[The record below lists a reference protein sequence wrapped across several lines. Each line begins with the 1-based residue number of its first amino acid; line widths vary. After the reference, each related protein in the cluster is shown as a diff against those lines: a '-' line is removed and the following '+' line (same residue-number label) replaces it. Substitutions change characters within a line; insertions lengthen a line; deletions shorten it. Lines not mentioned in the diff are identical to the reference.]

1 MKMPKVAVSND
12 KPSAAIALTRPTQEH
27 EHESLPKVVVCTETA
42 ASTAVLAPHAI
53 ALSNALGFKL
63 ELIHVIEP
71 RAASQIPFDPIEWDL
86 RRREAAAFV
95 AGLSKQYE
103 AQKRNILTRVL
114 QGRTS
119 DQICACL
126 VDNLEDI
133 VALCRSDIELPG
145 HIGQT
150 ARRVLENAAN
160 SVLMVPASADK
171 EVIVNYQRILV
182 PLDGSAR
189 AECALPLAKKI
200 AQASNGKIILVHAIP
215 EPVLTEIDPL
225 NNEDVELRDSLL
237 RRNERVA
244 KDYIGRI
251 QDNMSADGLVA
262 SSAILA
268 GGDSRRLLNEAI
280 INESADLLILSSHG
294 CGGHADVAA
303 GDVTSYLLANASVPI
318 LMIRRPGQN
327 GYGGNQHF
335 YRSADSKGA
344 RRPTGAN

>member
-1 MKMPKVAVSND
+1 MPKIAASNA
-12 KPSAAIALTRPTQEH
+12 KPSATIALTRPTQEH
-27 EHESLPKVVVCTETA
+27 EHESRPKVVVCTETA
-42 ASTAVLAPHAI
+42 TSTAILAPHAI
-53 ALSNALGFKL
+53 ALSNALGFTL
-63 ELIHVIEP
+63 QLVHVIEP

-86 RRREAAAFV
+86 RRREAEAFV

-103 AQKRNILTRVL
+103 APQRKILTRVS

-119 DQICACL
+119 DQICTCL
-126 VDNLEDI
+126 ADNLEDI
-133 VALCRSDIELPG
+133 VALCRSDVELPG

-171 EVIVNYQRILV
+171 EVSINYQRILV

-200 AQASNGKIILVHAIP
+200 AQAFNGKIILIHAIP

-225 NNEDVELRDSLL
+225 NNEDIELRDSLL

-244 KDYIGRI
+244 KGYMDRI
-251 QDNMSADGLVA
+251 QENMSADGLVA
-262 SSAILA
+262 TSIILA
-268 GGDSRRLLNEAI
+268 GGDSRRLLNESI

-294 CGGHADVAA
+294 CGGHAEVAA
-303 GDVTSYLLANASVPI
+303 GDVTSYLLANSRVPT

-327 GYGGNQHF
+327 GYGGSQHV